1 VADRWKGR
9 RVLREATDED
19 RDVVRRWRNHPTV
32 RKASFTTHEIGET
45 EHARWWAKV
54 AGDPSV
60 RVLIYERDGIASGVV
75 IFTDIDP
82 VGRSA
87 EWSFYLDADGVEARG
102 DTLRA
107 WFGIEKEAVAYAFVT
122 MGLDRLE
129 GETLAW
135 NTPVRDLHR
144 RSGFSEI
151 DTYEREVDG
160 QPHEVVRTAMTAAS
174 WKGRA

>member
-1 VADRWKGR
+1 M
-9 RVLREATDED
+9 LRDVTDGD

-32 RKASFTTHEIGET
+32 RKASFTTHEIGEA
-45 EHARWWAKV
+45 EHARWWAAV
-54 AGDPSV
+54 QGDSA
-60 RVLIYERDGIASGVV
+60 RKVLIYERDGTAAGVV
-75 IFTDIDP
+75 IFTDIDQ
-82 VGRSA
+82 VAGSA

-107 WFGIEKEAVAYAFVT
+107 WFGIEKEAIAHAFGP
-122 MGLDRLE
+122 MALDRLE

-151 DTYEREVDG
+151 DTYERDVDG
-160 QPHEVVRTAMTAAS
+160 QLQEVVRTAMTAAS
-174 WKGRA
+174 WKGDKA